1 MHSKFPIWPA
11 LVLTAWLLAP
21 ACRESTHTP
30 AVMFVDQSGPE
41 ASGLSRR
48 QPNPLLLKATLDGT
62 GNLTL
67 NRIAVGTIEDT
78 TILGEK
84 LMTIFKDREK
94 SSIAEREVLIEM
106 EGMVKHD
113 DLQRLIAALTEAGA
127 SPINVIKKTDSK

>member
-1 MHSKFPIWPA
+1 
-11 LVLTAWLLAP
+11 
-21 ACRESTHTP
+21 
-30 AVMFVDQSGPE
+30 MFVDQSGSE

-48 QPNPLLLKATLDGT
+48 QPNPLLLTATLDGT

-127 SPINVIKKTDSK
+127 SPINVIKKTDAK